1 LVIGDGLRKPL
12 QGASRVSP
20 RVNPPAQVAIALGC
34 TDTGPFEV
42 FRGVMNW
49 HASGRPLVDPQ
60 CNWQRPGVG
69 REINATCGAAYVFKE
84 SFGVVKCAEN
94 AFLKK

>member
-1 LVIGDGLRKPL
+1 
-12 QGASRVSP
+12 
-20 RVNPPAQVAIALGC
+20 VNPPAQVTIALGC

>member
-1 LVIGDGLRKPL
+1 LPCSSAQPNFDRLRTLEAIGTDKFVFHRPWLY
-12 QGASRVSP
+12 
-20 RVNPPAQVAIALGC
+20 
-34 TDTGPFEV
+34 DTGPFEV

-69 REINATCGAAYVFKE
+69 REFNATCGAAYVFKE
-84 SFGVVKCAEN
+84 SFGVVKCATMP
-94 AFLKK
+94 F